1 MLLGPVPLPT
11 QFQRR
16 EENNADTDA
25 SSLELRLFVN
35 GSPGQCGNAL
45 DFLSESCFLKNIKQ
59 NMLKTSYSSE
69 LEIIHVSFSGQ
80 MVKKIK

>member
-1 MLLGPVPLPT
+1 MTPSASGLTQQRGRPDRGSEMLLGPVPLPT
-11 QFQRR
+11 QFQRI

-45 DFLSESCFLKNIKQ
+45 DFLSESCF
-59 NMLKTSYSSE
+59 
-69 LEIIHVSFSGQ
+69 
-80 MVKKIK
+80 